1 MLAYIFLRLRF
12 ALPHMPCHC
21 YLPRSFCGIVEYCPS
36 APCSKYS
43 ISDLVLQFPT
53 ALGIGDSD
61 KHHRERRHG
70 SDVLLEAWQPYS
82 AKRIHCL
89 GALSEDRVPTDRIC
103 VHRITL
109 HGTLC
114 TCVDPMQRLAYTC
127 ASGLT
132 GKDTGC
138 LPVYEKVYRM
148 LRAEYPN

>member
-1 MLAYIFLRLRF
+1 MRQVEVTAEKGQLYATCPLQDCRPIPAWDKEDLGGSSNARAAKARF
-12 ALPHMPCHC
+12 QKAMGT
-21 YLPRSFCGIVEYCPS
+21 S
-36 APCSKYS
+36 
-43 ISDLVLQFPT
+43 
-53 ALGIGDSD
+53 
-61 KHHRERRHG
+61 
-70 SDVLLEAWQPYS
+70 
-82 AKRIHCL
+82 KRIHCL